1 MNNGM
6 RKIHGIISSFF
17 ILCSICLLTSCGRGT
32 NSSQSTDV
40 LPLGAVNTHQVIQ
53 EKDSQEPAANAE
65 QVSTNNQS
73 AAQTPDP
80 MAYMYTVDS
89 SEAFDIINSMTPRC
103 TACHRISTKG
113 NSNGPGPNLNGLKDH
128 ADSRVPGLSAR
139 EYVKQSIIDP
149 GAFIVEE
156 CPKSKCVDVMYK
168 KYHEKISSEDLE
180 KLVNYLLTLNAE
192 PTYGDNDEDDED
204 DEDDDDEESEQDD
217 EDDDDE

>member
-6 RKIHGIISSFF
+6 GKINGFISSFF

-40 LPLGAVNTHQVIQ
+40 LPLGAVNTHQVIR
-53 EKDSQEPAANAE
+53 EKDSQKPATNSE
-65 QVSTNNQS
+65 QVSTNNQP
-73 AAQTPDP
+73 ATQTPNP

-89 SEAFDIINSMTPRC
+89 SEAFEIINSISPRC
-103 TACHRISTKG
+103 TACHRISSKG
-113 NSNGPGPNLNGLKDH
+113 NSNGPGPNLNGLKDR
-128 ADSRVPGLSAR
+128 AGNQVPGLSAR
-139 EYVKQSIIDP
+139 EYVKQSILDP

-192 PTYGDNDEDDED
+192 PTYGEDDDEHED
-204 DEDDDDEESEQDD
+204 DDEEESEQEDEDDDDE
-217 EDDDDE
+217 